1 MAMKKILLMLLVLMV
16 ANDISAQDIQIT
28 KFERDIKNLKAST
41 EPVYDRTGEVCALI
55 RFLVR
60 DNDFTIEPNMGMMK
74 QEKLPGEIRIYV
86 PKGTKR
92 LTVRKAGYM
101 PLTNYE
107 IPVSIDS
114 KVTYFAELSITDE
127 ALKREKANKGH
138 NVYIGLGYNVASI
151 SGPSV
156 ALGFDIKHHVIE
168 LGAVFGINK
177 TDGMYFYGSDDTLE
191 GGDEYKATRIQL
203 RYGYDI
209 RVSDFFSIMPQV
221 GGAYNS
227 FSSSEVANGN
237 GKYEAANSFSA
248 IGAIR
253 MVVSCSNRF
262 KLHITPEYNVGLNK
276 SKTCKLVSDYD
287 SKFKSWSEGF
297 NLNIGLKYY
306 F

>member
-1 MAMKKILLMLLVLMV
+1 MAMKKLIIMLLVLIV

-41 EPVYDRTGEVCALI
+41 EPVYDKTGEACALI

-60 DNDFTIEPNMGMMK
+60 DNDYTIEPNMGLMK
-74 QEKLPGEIRIYV
+74 QEKLPGEIRVYV

-92 LTVRKAGYM
+92 LTVRKTGLM
-101 PLTNYE
+101 PLTGYE
-107 IPVSIDS
+107 IPVSIDP
-114 KVTYFAELSITDE
+114 KVTYIAELSITDE
-127 ALKREKANKGH
+127 ALKRGKANKGH

-168 LGAVFGINK
+168 LGAVFGLNK
-177 TDGMYFYGSDDTLE
+177 TEGMYFYGSDDALE
-191 GGDEYKATRIQL
+191 GGYEYKATRIQL

-209 RVSDFFSIMPQV
+209 KVADFFSIMPQV

-227 FSSSEVANGN
+227 FSSNEVVKGN
-237 GKYEAANSFSA
+237 GKYEAANSISA

-262 KLHITPEYNVGLNK
+262 KLHITPEYNFGLKK
-276 SKTCKLVSDYD
+276 SKTCELVSDYD
-287 SKFKSWSEGF
+287 STFKSWSEGF

>member
-55 RFLVR
+55 RFFVR

-114 KVTYFAELSITDE
+114 KVTYVAELSITDE
-127 ALKREKANKGH
+127 AFKRKKANKGH

-156 ALGFDIKHHVIE
+156 ALGFDIKHHVVE
-168 LGAVFGINK
+168 LGAVFGFNK
-177 TDGMYFYGSDDTLE
+177 TDGVYFYGSDDTLE
-191 GGDEYKATRIQL
+191 GGYEYKATRIQL

-209 RVSDFFSIMPQV
+209 KVSDFFSIMPQV

-227 FSSSEVANGN
+227 FSSSEVEKGN
-237 GKYEAANSFSA
+237 GKYEAANSISA

-276 SKTCKLVSDYD
+276 SKTCKLLSDYD
-287 SKFKSWSEGF
+287 SKFKSWSEGI